1 MARGVVFQS
10 LAEAVITDVAEPPP
24 MPLPPGSP
32 GREVTFPSEDGKP
45 MAENNFQAVTMR
57 HASSVL
63 SLHFVGRG
71 YFAIDVIVYYDE
83 NDAGKSVVPD
93 VMVVLGAD
101 GSLRDTYKVWEEGS
115 GVPDFVLDVVSNST
129 QGRDAGDKRKTYAE
143 MGVREYFRFAP
154 RSSKMASMN
163 GHRLVGETL
172 EEGQWDP
179 LPRIGEERIL
189 SEVLG
194 LELRVR
200 DQYAEGTFRELRFHD
215 PDTDQDLPTRKE
227 DRQGRLTAERDRAA
241 AERDREIEWEARK
254 AAEHDREV
262 ERRARKAAERDCEI
276 ECQGRLEAER
286 RIAALLAKLE
296 NQSRS

>member
-1 MARGVVFQS
+1 
-10 LAEAVITDVAEPPP
+10 
-24 MPLPPGSP
+24 
-32 GREVTFPSEDGKP
+32 

-63 SLHFVGRG
+63 SLHFEGRG
-71 YFAIDVIVYYDE
+71 YVAIDVIVYYRQNDE
-83 NDAGKSVVPD
+83 GKSVVPD
-93 VMVVLGAD
+93 VLVVLGVD

-115 GVPDFVLDVVSNST
+115 GVPDFVLEVVSNST

-143 MGVREYFRFAP
+143 MGVREYFSFAP

-172 EEGQWDP
+172 EEGQWKP

-215 PDTDQDLPTRKE
+215 PDT
-227 DRQGRLTAERDRAA
+227 G
-241 AERDREIEWEARK
+241 
-254 AAEHDREV
+254 
-262 ERRARKAAERDCEI
+262 
-276 ECQGRLEAER
+276 
-286 RIAALLAKLE
+286 
-296 NQSRS
+296 

>member
-1 MARGVVFQS
+1 MAHGVVFQS
-10 LAEAVITDVAEPPP
+10 VAEAVITDVAEPPP
-24 MPLPPGSP
+24 MPLPPGFP
-32 GREVTFPSEDGKP
+32 GREVKFPSEDGKP
-45 MAENNFQAVTMR
+45 MVENNFQAVTMR

-63 SLHFVGRG
+63 SLHFEGRG
-71 YFAIDVIVYYDE
+71 YVAIDVIVYYDE

-93 VMVVLGAD
+93 VLVVLGAD

-115 GVPDFVLDVVSNST
+115 GVPDFVLEVVANST

-154 RSSKMASMN
+154 RSSNMASMN

-172 EEGQWDP
+172 EEGHWDP

-227 DRQGRLTAERDRAA
+227 DRQGRLTAERDR
-241 AERDREIEWEARK
+241 EIEWQARK
-254 AAEHDREV
+254 AAEHHREV
-262 ERRARKAAERDCEI
+262 ARRARKAAERDRDAAERDREI
-276 ECQGRLEAER
+276 ERQGRLEAER
-286 RIAALLAKLE
+286 RIAELVAKLE

>member
-1 MARGVVFQS
+1 MAGGVVFQS
-10 LAEAVITDVAEPPP
+10 LAEAVIRDVAAPPP
-24 MPLPPGSP
+24 VPLPPGSP
-32 GREVTFPSEDGKP
+32 GHEVKYPSEDGKP
-45 MAENNFQAVTMR
+45 MAENNFQAVTMQ

-63 SLHFVGRG
+63 SLHFEGRG
-71 YFAIDVIVYYDE
+71 YVAIDVIVYYDE
-83 NDAGKSVVPD
+83 NDEGKSVVPD
-93 VMVVLGAD
+93 VLVVLGVD

-115 GVPDFVLDVVSNST
+115 GVPDFVLEVVSSST
-129 QGRDAGDKRKTYAE
+129 QGRDAGYKRQTYAE

-172 EEGQWDP
+172 EEGQWEP

-215 PDTDQDLPTRKE
+215 PDTGQDLPTHKE
-227 DRQGRLTAERDRAA
+227 DRQGRLTAELDRDAAELDREIERQARKA
-241 AERDREIEWEARK
+241 AERDREIER
-254 AAEHDREV
+254 
-262 ERRARKAAERDCEI
+262 
-276 ECQGRLEAER
+276 QGRLEAER
-286 RIAALLAKLE
+286 RIAELMAKLE

>member
-10 LAEAVITDVAEPPP
+10 VAEAVITDVAEPPP

-32 GREVTFPSEDGKP
+32 GREVKFPSEDGKP

-63 SLHFVGRG
+63 SLHFEGRG
-71 YFAIDVIVYYDE
+71 YVAIDVIVYYDQ
-83 NDAGKSVVPD
+83 NDEGKSVVPD
-93 VMVVLGAD
+93 VLVVLGAD

-115 GVPDFVLDVVSNST
+115 GVPDFVLEVVSNST

-172 EEGQWDP
+172 EEGQWKP

-215 PDTDQDLPTRKE
+215 PDTGQDLPTRKE
-227 DRQGRLTAERDRAA
+227 DRQGRLTAERDRK
-241 AERDREIEWEARK
+241 I
-254 AAEHDREV
+254 
-262 ERRARKAAERDCEI
+262 ERRARKAAERVMP
-276 ECQGRLEAER
+276 QNATAKSNGGHAKR
-286 RIAALLAKLE
+286 RNATAKSNAKAGWKPSGE
-296 NQSRS
+296 SPS

>member
-10 LAEAVITDVAEPPP
+10 VAEAVITDVAEPPP
-24 MPLPPGSP
+24 MPLPPSSP
-32 GREVTFPSEDGKP
+32 GREVKYPSEDGKP

-63 SLHFVGRG
+63 SLHFEGRG
-71 YFAIDVIVYYDE
+71 YVAIDVIVYYDQ
-83 NDAGKSVVPD
+83 NDEGKSVVPD
-93 VMVVLGAD
+93 VLVVLGVD

-115 GVPDFVLDVVSNST
+115 GVPDFVLEVVSSST

-172 EEGQWDP
+172 EEGQWEP
-179 LPRIGEERIL
+179 LPRIGEERIQ
-189 SEVLG
+189 SEVLE

-215 PDTDQDLPTRKE
+215 PDTGQDLPTRKE
-227 DRQGRLTAERDRAA
+227 DRQGRLTAERDR
-241 AERDREIEWEARK
+241 EI
-254 AAEHDREV
+254 
-262 ERRARKAAERDCEI
+262 ERRARKAAERDRDAAERDREI
-276 ECQGRLEAER
+276 ERRARKAAERDREIERQGRLVAER
-286 RIAALLAKLE
+286 RIAELVAKLE